1 MANKNSETAK
11 RIETTKILNTSK
23 YYLKNIIKDYIRS
36 QEDFEVVNLYNS
48 DLKNDFIN
56 DAIESAASES
66 LYLYNNDEKFQLYIK
81 IDTLYNNILKNTIIE
96 YKNEMTAEYEREKQ
110 EFLQS
115 PEGQKWQ
122 HKQEVKKAW
131 QEVKESWRP
140 AKKQLASG
148 AINAGIIT
156 GSFFRALAKNS
167 KPRKNSI
174 FK

>member
-1 MANKNSETAK
+1 MANKNSESAKRTETAK
-11 RIETTKILNTSK
+11 IFNTSK

-36 QEDFEVVNLYNS
+36 QENFEVVNLYNS

-56 DAIESAASES
+56 DAIESATSES
-66 LYLYNNDEKFQLYIK
+66 LYLYNDEDKFQLYIK
-81 IDTLYNNILKNTIIE
+81 IDTLYNTILKNTIIE
-96 YKNEMTAEYEREKQ
+96 YKNELVAECERKKQ
-110 EFLQS
+110 EFLNS
-115 PEGQKWQ
+115 PEGRKWQ

-131 QEVKESWRP
+131 KEVKESWQP
-140 AKKQLASG
+140 VKKQLANG

-167 KPRKNSI
+167 KPRKNNI

>member
-1 MANKNSETAK
+1 MTNKNSESAK

-56 DAIESAASES
+56 SSIESATNES
-66 LYLYNNDEKFQLYIK
+66 LYLYNDDEKFQLYIK
-81 IDTLYNNILKNTIIE
+81 IDALYNNILKNTIVE
-96 YKNEMTAEYEREKQ
+96 YKNEMTAEYEKEKQ
-110 EFLQS
+110 KFLQS

-122 HKQEVKKAW
+122 HQQELKKAW
-131 QEVKESWRP
+131 QEVKESWKP
-140 AKKQLASG
+140 AKKQIANG
-148 AINAGIIT
+148 AITAGIIT
-156 GSFFRALAKNS
+156 GSFFKALAKNS
-167 KPRKNSI
+167 KPSKNNI